1 MRPQTL
7 WLQLQSR
14 IDLLLKNLADGCS
27 SPHGLG
33 SMSTCCYDTAWVA
46 MISKETN
53 GKREWLFPSSF
64 EYLIGSQT
72 MDGGWGDGASDIDV
86 ILNTMAGL
94 LALKNHQLTPGHS
107 NVLQSDLDD
116 HIRCATS
123 FLENKLQTWDVESTD
138 HVGFEILVP
147 THLRLLAE
155 QGVTFTFPGLETLIN
170 LNQTK
175 LKKFFPEILYS
186 KIPTTL
192 THSLEAFVGQI
203 NFDKVKHRLDFGSM
217 MASPS
222 STAAYLI
229 HASQWDDEAE
239 AFIRSAIEFGEGK
252 GSGAVPSA
260 FPITIFELTWV
271 ISTLMESGL
280 SPTEENKKYLNI
292 VAEYLE
298 KHFNQQNGV
307 MGFVPTLMADAD
319 DTAKTIISLNVL
331 GKRVRPDRLIEVFE
345 NGGHFRT
352 YAGERNPSF
361 SANCNILSALLHSA
375 EPEQYLREIE
385 LALRFLCDLHSSG
398 DMRDKWNT
406 CDIYPRMLLANSL
419 TFLLQLWQNGSLQDL
434 SKDLLLKVH
443 IVLCEILVQTIQ
455 EQQPTGAWHN
465 GSCEITAYATLTLAA
480 GSNSPLAALLGEKL
494 QSSLVYGRA
503 FLEANISQWD
513 KGETIWVEKV
523 SYNSAVLSNAYCISA
538 VQASTFTWIPTGDG
552 LVNVPSK
559 AVSKF
564 AQFYSCLPLFANEPS
579 WRLKSSL
586 VEGFLWFPRLAARRL
601 DIFPRTNMQED
612 KYLQYIPQTW
622 TMCNS
627 LHEGALE
634 PDLMWE
640 MMIIAMLNYQAD
652 EFLEAVVEEHMMDQ
666 LDAVSVLVERLC
678 DDPIGEPL
686 FADVD
691 GTGKNATQSNGIYE
705 NPVSLNGDVPDMDY
719 AEQVLR
725 RFITYVLTHP
735 AVVRSPLSVQR
746 TLRRELKIFI
756 LAHLTHAE
764 DNARFRSQSLAADR
778 TTEFATPRSSYYS
791 WVQST
796 SADHTS
802 CPYSFN
808 FLSCLIAKP
817 GEPAFKGARQRY
829 LAEDMCRHLATM
841 CRQYND
847 YGSIV
852 RDRAEKNLNSVNFP
866 EFCEDA
872 EKAGA
877 GPKTVAQVEQKLK
890 DNLMWVAEYERE
902 CCMTALDRLENETGL
917 DTRTKRILRM
927 FVDVVDS
934 YGQIYVARDIASR
947 MR

>member
-1 MRPQTL
+1 
-7 WLQLQSR
+7 
-14 IDLLLKNLADGCS
+14 
-27 SPHGLG
+27 
-33 SMSTCCYDTAWVA
+33 
-46 MISKETN
+46 
-53 GKREWLFPSSF
+53 
-64 EYLIGSQT
+64 
-72 MDGGWGDGASDIDV
+72 
-86 ILNTMAGL
+86 
-94 LALKNHQLTPGHS
+94 
-107 NVLQSDLDD
+107 
-116 HIRCATS
+116 
-123 FLENKLQTWDVESTD
+123 
-138 HVGFEILVP
+138 
-147 THLRLLAE
+147 
-155 QGVTFTFPGLETLIN
+155 
-170 LNQTK
+170 
-175 LKKFFPEILYS
+175 
-186 KIPTTL
+186 
-192 THSLEAFVGQI
+192 
-203 NFDKVKHRLDFGSM
+203 
-217 MASPS
+217 
-222 STAAYLI
+222 
-229 HASQWDDEAE
+229 
-239 AFIRSAIEFGEGK
+239 
-252 GSGAVPSA
+252 
-260 FPITIFELTWV
+260 
-271 ISTLMESGL
+271 
-280 SPTEENKKYLNI
+280 
-292 VAEYLE
+292 
-298 KHFNQQNGV
+298 
-307 MGFVPTLMADAD
+307 
-319 DTAKTIISLNVL
+319 
-331 GKRVRPDRLIEVFE
+331 
-345 NGGHFRT
+345 
-352 YAGERNPSF
+352 
-361 SANCNILSALLHSA
+361 
-375 EPEQYLREIE
+375 
-385 LALRFLCDLHSSG
+385 
-398 DMRDKWNT
+398 
-406 CDIYPRMLLANSL
+406 MLLANAL
-419 TFLLQLWQNGSLQDL
+419 TVLLQLWQNGSLQDL
-434 SKDLLLKVH
+434 SKDLLHKVH
-443 IVLCEILVQTIQ
+443 IVLWEILVQTIQ
-455 EQQPTGAWHN
+455 EQQSTGAWYN

-494 QSSLVYGRA
+494 QTSLVYGRA

-538 VQASTFTWIPTGDG
+538 VQAPTFTWIQTSQN
-552 LVNVPSK
+552 LINVPSK

-666 LDAVSVLVERLC
+666 LDAVRALVERLC
-678 DDPIGEPL
+678 DDPNGESL
-686 FADVD
+686 FSDVD
-691 GTGKNATQSNGIYE
+691 VGNGNGETTPKSNGIYG

-725 RFITYVLTHP
+725 RFITYILTHP
-735 AVVRSPLSVQR
+735 AVIRSPPSVQR
-746 TLRRELKIFI
+746 TLRRELKVFI
-756 LAHLTHAE
+756 LAHITHAE

-778 TTEFATPRSSYYS
+778 TTEFASPRSSYYS
-791 WVQST
+791 WVRST

-802 CPYSFN
+802 CPYSFH

-866 EFCEDA
+866 EFCEEGA
-872 EKAGA
+872 EKRADTD
-877 GPKTVAQVEQKLK
+877 PKTVARVEQKLK

-902 CCMTALDRLENETGL
+902 CCVTALDRLENATGL
-917 DTRTKRILRM
+917 DMRAKGILRM

>member
-1 MRPQTL
+1 MRPPTF

-14 IDLLLKNLADGCS
+14 IDILLKNLADGCS

-46 MISKETN
+46 MISKEID
-53 GKREWLFPSSF
+53 GKRTWLFPSSF
-64 EYLIGSQT
+64 EYLISSQAL
-72 MDGGWGDGASDIDV
+72 DGGWGEGASDIDV

-94 LALKNHQLTPGHS
+94 LALKHHQSTPEHS

-116 HIRCATS
+116 HIHRATS
-123 FLENKLQTWDVESTD
+123 FLEKKLQTWDVESTD

-147 THLRLLAE
+147 THLRLLAD
-155 QGVTFTFPGLETLIN
+155 QGVTFSFPGLETLIN

-175 LKKFFPEILYS
+175 LRKFVPEFLYS
-186 KIPTTL
+186 DIPTTL
-192 THSLEAFVGQI
+192 THSLEAFAGQI
-203 NFDKVKHRLDFGSM
+203 EFDKVKHRLDFGSM

-229 HASQWDDEAE
+229 HASQWNDEAE
-239 AFIRSAIEFGEGK
+239 AFIRSAVELGEGK

-280 SPTEENKKYLNI
+280 SPTEENKHHLNT

-298 KHFNQQNGV
+298 KHFHQQNGV
-307 MGFVPTLMADAD
+307 LGFVPTLMADAD
-319 DTAKTIISLNVL
+319 DTAKTIISLNML

-361 SANCNILSALLHSA
+361 SANCNILSALLHSE
-375 EPEQYLREIE
+375 EPSQYLREIE
-385 LALRFLCDLHSSG
+385 LAVQFLCDLHSSG

-406 CDIYPRMLLANSL
+406 CDIYPRMLLAHAL
-419 TFLLQLWQNGSLQDL
+419 TVLLQLWQNGSLQNL
-434 SKDLLLKVH
+434 SKDLLHKVH
-443 IVLCEILVQTIQ
+443 IVLWEILVQTIQ
-455 EQQPTGAWHN
+455 EQQSTGAWHN

-494 QSSLVYGRA
+494 QTSLVYGRA

-523 SYNSAVLSNAYCISA
+523 SYSSAVLSNAYCISA
-538 VQASTFTWIPTGDG
+538 VQAPTFTWTATGDN
-552 LVNVPSK
+552 LINIPSK
-559 AVSKF
+559 AISKF
-564 AQFYSCLPLFANEPS
+564 AQFYSRLPLFAHEPS
-579 WRLKSSL
+579 WRLRFSL
-586 VEGFLWFPRLAARRL
+586 IEGSLWFPRLAARRL
-601 DIFPRTNMQED
+601 DIFPRTNMEED

-622 TMCNS
+622 TMSNS
-627 LHEGALE
+627 LHNGALE

-640 MMIIAMLNYQAD
+640 MMVISMLNYQAD
-652 EFLEAVVEEHMMDQ
+652 EFLEAVVEEHLMDQ
-666 LDAVSVLVERLC
+666 IDAVSALVERLC
-678 DDPIGEPL
+678 DDAPSESP
-686 FADVD
+686 FSEVD
-691 GTGKNATQSNGIYE
+691 GPATK
-705 NPVSLNGDVPDMDY
+705 PVSLNGNQPDINHV
-719 AEQVLR
+719 EQVLR
-725 RFITYVLTHP
+725 RFITYLLTHP
-735 AVVRSPLSVQR
+735 AVTRSPPSVQR

-756 LAHLTHAE
+756 LAHLAHAQ
-764 DNARFRSQSLAADR
+764 DNARFRAQTLAADR
-778 TTEFATPRSSYYS
+778 TTEFTSPRSSYYS
-791 WVQST
+791 WVRST

-802 CPYSFN
+802 CPYSFH

-817 GEPAFKGARQRY
+817 GEAAFKGPRQRY

-847 YGSIV
+847 YGSIA

-866 EFCEDA
+866 EFCA
-872 EKAGA
+872 EGVEGTGA
-877 GPKTVAQVEQKLK
+877 GLKKTVVQVEQKMK
-890 DNLMWVAEYERE
+890 DELMWVAEYERE

-917 DTRTKRILRM
+917 DARTKKILRM
-927 FVDVVDS
+927 FVDVTDS

-947 MR
+947 M